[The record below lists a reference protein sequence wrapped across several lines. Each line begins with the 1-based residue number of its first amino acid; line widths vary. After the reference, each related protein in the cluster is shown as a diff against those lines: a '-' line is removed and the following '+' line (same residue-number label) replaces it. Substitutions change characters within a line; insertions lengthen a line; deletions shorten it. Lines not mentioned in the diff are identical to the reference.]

1 MLRNS
6 MLSTPTIFFWC
17 SSHQMKNSWKHSVSS
32 HVPAEFPGQQSWVP
46 AGIPATVTVLHRS
59 SAAFLWGDAGHRG
72 LLKFNIVTALGGA
85 LMFASLCPV
94 VLQRNRKMWISSKAK
109 WVFAGWFKTWPY
121 LPRDAGKGRQ
131 LLSGS
136 CPDSSPPTV
145 GTQQLTGFPVT
156 LLWSNMHS
164 R

>member
-32 HVPAEFPGQQSWVP
+32 HVPVEFPGQQSWVP

-59 SAAFLWGDAGHRG
+59 NAAFLWGDAGHRG